1 MAAGLYAPFTEMVDE
16 GFRVFSVGADV
27 VAISG
32 YTKQRLDVLRGHI
45 DTLPATVK
53 PATRSPY
60 A

>member
-1 MAAGLYAPFTEMVDE
+1 MVDE